1 MHSQRIL
8 HPNMG
13 AVAIYT
19 TPRNIMSIP
28 CPKIWLP
35 VDFFLSISR
44 SRKRTLHV
52 PLRVVDMWAE
62 SRGVKQKSL
71 VLEVRS
77 FLHLTVIID
86 LQRQT

>member
-1 MHSQRIL
+1 
-8 HPNMG
+8 MG
-13 AVAIYT
+13 TVAFNT

-35 VDFFLSISR
+35 VDFFFSISR

-52 PLRVVDMWAE
+52 PLRIVDTWAE

-71 VLEVRS
+71 ILEVRS
-77 FLHLTVIID
+77 FLHVTVILD